1 MPQRHGATE
10 SDNLFNKAIE
20 AFDEANAKD
29 PNFIEVDR
37 FEKPYE
43 LIYANWLYQWVMRLS
58 PNSSEELQLAARC
71 QHLKRWEIP
80 RSKYPEGLKG
90 YTKWKKELAEYHA
103 EEASKILVEIGYDS
117 SVVERVKA
125 INLKKNLKTDVEVQ
139 TMEDAL
145 CLVTLQ
151 YQIDGFSAKHD
162 DEKMIGIIQK
172 TWAKMSELAKQ
183 EALKLKYSERV
194 LSLIQRA
201 IA

>member
-1 MPQRHGATE
+1 MNKQ
-10 SDNLFNKAIE
+10 LFTQAIE
-20 AFDEANAKD
+20 AFDSANSKD
-29 PNFIEVDR
+29 PNSIEVNG

-43 LIYANWLYQWVMRLS
+43 LIYANWLYEWVMKLN
-58 PNSSEELQLAARC
+58 PNAIEELQLAAKC
-71 QHLKRWEIP
+71 QHIKRWEIP

-103 EEASKILVEIGYDS
+103 DEASKILKQVGYEEA
-117 SVVERVKA
+117 VVERVRS
-125 INLKKNLKTDVEVQ
+125 INLKKNLKADSNVQ

-151 YQIDGFSAKHD
+151 YQIEGFSLKHD

-172 TWAKMSELAKQ
+172 TWAKMSDRAKE
-183 EALKLKYSERV
+183 EALKLSYSERV
-194 LSLIQRA
+194 LSLIKKA

>member
-1 MPQRHGATE
+1 MNK
-10 SDNLFNKAIE
+10 NLFTQAME
-20 AFDEANAKD
+20 AFDTANSKD
-29 PNFIEVDR
+29 PNFIEVNG

-43 LIYANWLYQWVMRLS
+43 LIYSNWLYEWIMKLN
-58 PNSSEELQLAARC
+58 PNAIEELQLAAKC
-71 QHLKRWEIP
+71 QHIKRWEIP

-103 EEASKILVEIGYDS
+103 DEAGKILKQVGYDE
-117 SVVERVKA
+117 VVVDRVRS
-125 INLKKNLKTDVEVQ
+125 INLKKNLKADSDVQ

-151 YQIDGFSAKHD
+151 YQIEGFSLKHD

-172 TWAKMSELAKQ
+172 TWAKMSDRAKE
-183 EALKLKYSERV
+183 EALKLSYSERV
-194 LSLIQRA
+194 LSLIKKA